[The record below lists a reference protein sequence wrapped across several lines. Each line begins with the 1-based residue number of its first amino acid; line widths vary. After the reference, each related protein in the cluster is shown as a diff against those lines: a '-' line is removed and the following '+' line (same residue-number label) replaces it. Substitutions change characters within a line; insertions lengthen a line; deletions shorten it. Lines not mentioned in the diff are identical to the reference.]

1 MATPSDE
8 QIISWYPRL
17 FRTALRMTGSIE
29 DASDV
34 TQQTFYKAL
43 ARWSQF
49 DGRASPAT
57 WLHSILINCVRDW
70 VRRKTVRRPEDT
82 REWALRR
89 APEPRRHGHQKLAWE
104 EQLVGLREEIG
115 NLPETLQ
122 AAFVVVVLDGYT
134 YRQAADLLS
143 VPVGTIGSRVCDARR
158 RLRQIMQRRFP
169 ET

>member
-1 MATPSDE
+1 
-8 QIISWYPRL
+8 
-17 FRTALRMTGSIE
+17 MTGSVE
-29 DASDV
+29 DAGEL
-34 TQQTFYKAL
+34 TQQAFCKAF

-49 DGRASPAT
+49 DGRALPTT

-70 VRRKTVRRPEDT
+70 VRQKAVRGPEDP
-82 REWALRR
+82 RDWALSR
-89 APEPRRHGHQKLAWE
+89 ASDPGRHGHQKLAWE

-134 YRQAADLLS
+134 YRQAAELLS
-143 VPVGTIGSRVCDARR
+143 VPVGTIGSRVCDARN
-158 RLRQIMQRRFP
+158 RLRQTMQRRFP